1 MDSNIPYCKAYLLQ
15 DLRKYPHWSEKS
27 ENARVDKQE
36 VDGKEVEVRRELADD
51 SIVYLHD
58 NYVVTDGIFRD
69 QNVLFDD
76 VTDEWKEF
84 CHSSLAFE
92 VPVYEPIEIQVAAEP
107 APAESP
113 AAEPAGGA

>member
-1 MDSNIPYCKAYLLQ
+1 MNPNIPYCKAYLLQ
-15 DLRKYPHWSEKS
+15 DLRKYHHWSERR

-36 VDGKEVEVRRELADD
+36 VDGKEVEVRRELDD
-51 SIVYLHD
+51 ESIVYLHD

-69 QNVLFDD
+69 QNVLFED

-84 CHSSLAFE
+84 AHTTLSFE
-92 VPVYEPIEIQVAAEP
+92 VPVFEPIEIPVAAEA

-113 AAEPAGGA
+113 AAEPAGSA